1 MIERTSP
8 FSIANPGH
16 FLISNI
22 NLGDLDLD
30 RSKLIVFHIVFIT
43 TCIGKWPKASDYIP
57 YFLDLKLD
65 LNFGLFLIKTF
76 KNDNFHIM
84 YRFDKVFNS

>member
-1 MIERTSP
+1 MTERTAP
-8 FSIANPGH
+8 FSIAKPGH

-22 NLGDLDLD
+22 DLGLD
-30 RSKLIVFHIVFIT
+30 RSKLNLFHIVFIT

-65 LNFGLFLIKTF
+65 LNFGLFLIKIF
-76 KNDNFHIM
+76 KNDDFHIL